1 MWSIA
6 KREKFIQD
14 VKEGLAEFNYAVNA
28 VEIDGVHD
36 ETKTIGKVILSIDN
50 IGDGIDP
57 SDISTVVYDVG
68 NSVGYKI
75 RQLLLEL

>member
-1 MWSIA
+1 M
-6 KREKFIQD
+6 
-14 VKEGLAEFNYAVNA
+14 NA